1 MKIMITGING
11 SIGSVVADLMSKD
24 HEVYGIDVIKSD
36 RPNTK
41 YIDLADSVDDVSK
54 TFEGMD
60 VVLHL
65 AADPRHDPW
74 IGWKEL
80 MRPNMIAT
88 ANVYSAAHKTGV
100 RRFIF
105 GGSMRVVAGYESE
118 EPYAS
123 IINGNYEGIDKNKV
137 SLIKGL
143 GQDTKPNNE
152 YAASKIF
159 GESLGRYFSEFE
171 KMEVLCVRIGS
182 LKHGS
187 DRPGHDPRSWV
198 AFMSLRDVAG
208 YFKACIEKK
217 DVGYDILYAASDNDW
232 KIYDT
237 PYAYR
242 YLNFQPLD
250 NAENYRNK

>member
-11 SIGSVVADLMSKD
+11 AIGSVVADLMSKD
-24 HEVYGIDVIKSD
+24 HEVHGIDVIKSD
-36 RPNTK
+36 RPNTIH
-41 YIDLADSVDDVSK
+41 IDLADSVDDVSK

-123 IINGNYEGIDKNKV
+123 IINGNYDGNIN
-137 SLIKGL
+137 
-143 GQDTKPNNE
+143 P
-152 YAASKIF
+152 
-159 GESLGRYFSEFE
+159 GETIIIAFSEESSFNN
-171 KMEVLCVRIGS
+171 
-182 LKHGS
+182 
-187 DRPGHDPRSWV
+187 
-198 AFMSLRDVAG
+198 
-208 YFKACIEKK
+208 Y
-217 DVGYDILYAASDNDW
+217 YD
-232 KIYDT
+232 
-237 PYAYR
+237 
-242 YLNFQPLD
+242 
-250 NAENYRNK
+250 NYRMILNYNNC